1 MKTSSASDRVVM
13 FDPGCFI
20 PYYVDSLCRS
30 LAALGQ
36 RVRVV
41 TSPPL
46 FEPVEPHGSYGVD
59 RFFFPF
65 LRGIVRDLVRH
76 HARSRQALKGISYP
90 HGLFRT
96 WRALRSGPPGV
107 FHLQWAP
114 FPLFDRLLV
123 RALKARGWRVV
134 YTQHDPLPAPDRRAR
149 RRHHLELLRLSD
161 AVIVHTLNQRDEL
174 ASAVPDVTDR
184 LHVIAHGGTRSA
196 PPTMDGR
203 ARCRERL
210 GVDGDRPVILF
221 FGLIKPYK
229 GLDRLVA
236 AMAGVVAELPR
247 ALLLVAG
254 EPLMSLDAIERQID
268 ELGLRDNVS
277 MRLGFVPS
285 HDVRSYLGA
294 ADLLVTP
301 YVSIGA
307 SGVLVMAQEHGLPAV
322 VTRVGGLPEFVEPDD
337 CGFVVPAGD
346 SDALADAIR
355 RALLDRTALARMG
368 ERARR
373 RIARDSAWPDV
384 AERTLAVYGTSTPM
398 TSTPSTAGDIPVLSR
413 R

>member
-1 MKTSSASDRVVM
+1 MTTAATSGRIVM

-30 LAALGQ
+30 LAALGA

-46 FEPVEPHGSYGVD
+46 FEAVESDGSYEVD

-65 LRGIVRDLVRH
+65 LRGIVRDTVRH
-76 HARSRQALKGISYP
+76 HARIRQALKGLSYP
-90 HGLFRT
+90 LGLFRT
-96 WRALRSGPPGV
+96 WRALRSGAPGV

-114 FPLFDRLLV
+114 FPLLDRLLV
-123 RALKARGWRVV
+123 GALKARGWRVV
-134 YTQHDPLPAPDRRAR
+134 FTQHDQLPAASRRAR
-149 RRHHLELLRLSD
+149 RRHHVELLRLSD
-161 AVIVHTLNQRDEL
+161 TVIVHTLNQHDEL
-174 ASAVPDVTDR
+174 ASAVPDLIDR
-184 LHVIAHGGTRSA
+184 IHVIAHGGTRSA
-196 PPTMDGR
+196 LPTADVR
-203 ARCRERL
+203 ARCRARL
-210 GVDGDRPVILF
+210 GVESDRPVILF

-236 AMAGVVAELPR
+236 AMASVVAEHPR
-247 ALLLVAG
+247 TLLLVAG
-254 EPLMSLDAIERQID
+254 EPLMPLDEIERQID
-268 ELGLRDNVS
+268 ELGLRQNVS

-285 HDVRSYLGA
+285 HDVPVYLGA

-301 YVSIGA
+301 YLSIGA

-337 CGFVVPAGD
+337 CGFVVPAD
-346 SDALADAIR
+346 DFVALADAIR
-355 RALLDRTALARMG
+355 RALLDRTALAQMG
-368 ERARR
+368 ERAWR
-373 RIARDSAWPDV
+373 RIARDSAWSDV
-384 AERTLAVYGTSTPM
+384 AERTLAVYETPAAP
-398 TSTPSTAGDIPVLSR
+398 TPSMAGDVPVLSR